1 MGMHRAY
8 NFSVGLNFFQNK
20 VVREGKKKRN
30 RLNLEGWKFSSLLSK
45 DLNLLAFQSWQ
56 VVVIEFVVKFN

>member
-20 VVREGKKKRN
+20 VVRGKKKRN
-30 RLNLEGWKFSSLLSK
+30 WLNLEGRKFSSLVSK